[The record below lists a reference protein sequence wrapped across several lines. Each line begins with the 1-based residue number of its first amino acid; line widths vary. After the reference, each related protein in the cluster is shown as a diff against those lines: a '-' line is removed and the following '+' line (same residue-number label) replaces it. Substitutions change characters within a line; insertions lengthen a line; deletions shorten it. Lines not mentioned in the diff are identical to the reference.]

1 MQYVGDINDLGQIA
15 ASISMRLAATASSI
29 AGGVH
34 ANNDAAFGINEVAG
48 DDTWAIGAPGGA

>member
-29 AGGVH
+29 AGVSTPTTMRRSASMRLLATTHGQ
-34 ANNDAAFGINEVAG
+34 
-48 DDTWAIGAPGGA
+48 